1 MSYTFKNLA
10 DIELLTEMP
19 ENANKIIEV
28 DGSIKRISD
37 AASSAEPVIIEG
49 TMYGSSTI
57 LYTCTSTTFAEVKEA
72 IENNIPITGYI
83 TTPIQGY
90 GFFVNAKSPIA
101 LMLDIDNLTCF
112 THVIF
117 FRKECL
123 WQR

>member
-37 AASSAEPVIIEG
+37 AASSAKPVIIEA
-49 TMYGSSTI
+49 TAEAGSGNYS
-57 LYTCTSTTFAEVKEA
+57 YTCTSTTFAEVKEA

-83 TTPIQGY
+83 TTPI
-90 GFFVNAKSPIA
+90 
-101 LMLDIDNLTCF
+101 
-112 THVIF
+112 
-117 FRKECL
+117 
-123 WQR
+123 